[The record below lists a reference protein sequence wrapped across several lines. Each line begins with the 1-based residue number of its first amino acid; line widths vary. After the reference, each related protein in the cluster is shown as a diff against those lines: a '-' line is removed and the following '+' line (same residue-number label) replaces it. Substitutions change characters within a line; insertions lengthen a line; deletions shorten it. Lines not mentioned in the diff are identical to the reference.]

1 MEKISM
7 DLDKGNES
15 FDFNKCVM
23 YQKSGCLVSSK
34 DDQIKIIEAA
44 NMRNDEFYRRL
55 MSSSLDADFEY
66 HMVNK
71 CYKKYVHKKAF
82 ETTKVNFLVDY

>member
-15 FDFNKCVM
+15 FDFSKCVI
-23 YQKSGCLVSSK
+23 YQKSGSLVSSK
-34 DDQIKIIEAA
+34 DGRIKIIEAA
-44 NMRNDEFYRRL
+44 NMRNDEFHRRL
-55 MSSSLDADFEY
+55 MSSLDANFEY

-71 CYKKYVHKKAF
+71 CYKNYVHKKAF
-82 ETTKVNFLVDY
+82 EWTKVNFLVDY